1 MQRNLLKI
9 TLIFGIALLL
19 IAAPLSNAIASGNT
33 TETDKKTTAQ
43 EQDSDSASQINEFY
57 YVNAKSSL
65 KMRSGP
71 STNSDVIGLLP
82 YKTKVMVTGITD
94 SGWYEIEYSNQSGY
108 VSADYLTK
116 ASEWEADIDTDNA
129 IDETGE
135 NALSTE
141 TSNENTP
148 NTFGATRI
156 ITALITAIIIMIVL
170 TIFTAYSFLKKGN
183 ESCDEFDDDI
193 EADNE
198 YDDEH
203 DDDIEAEYEHDD
215 YEYDDEQ

>member
-1 MQRNLLKI
+1 MQRNILKI
-9 TLIFGIALLL
+9 AIICGTALFLT
-19 IAAPLSNAIASGNT
+19 AAPISTANAAESTAENNI
-33 TETDKKTTAQ
+33 ETAAQ
-43 EQDSDSASQINEFY
+43 EQDSDSASEINEFY

-108 VSADYLTK
+108 VSADYLIK

-148 NTFGATRI
+148 NTFGAIPI
-156 ITALITAIIIMIVL
+156 ITALIAAIIIMSIL
-170 TIFTAYSFLKKGN
+170 AIFTAYSFLKKGSSN
-183 ESCDEFDDDI
+183 YAEYDEDDNTDEYMEDDDRYDYI
-193 EADNE
+193 E
-198 YDDEH
+198 DDE
-203 DDDIEAEYEHDD
+203 
-215 YEYDDEQ
+215 DDE